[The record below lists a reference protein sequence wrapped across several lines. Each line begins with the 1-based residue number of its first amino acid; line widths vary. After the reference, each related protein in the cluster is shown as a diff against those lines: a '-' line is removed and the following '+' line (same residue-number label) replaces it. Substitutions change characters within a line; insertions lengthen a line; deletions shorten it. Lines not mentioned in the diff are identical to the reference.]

1 MDIKNFKDHNDIRG
15 NRKVVIDNPF
25 QAMDSVLYEDIGEA
39 AKKRFSFITIS
50 FIASAVFHF
59 LFILFFIFIA
69 GKYIRHSNELSP
81 IDVRLVSMPCYFSGS
96 GSINNKKPNEQTE
109 EVKTKEPVNIASV
122 TKSKVP
128 EPVKEKTKP
137 KKILKDSTYKTEE
150 PDKAD
155 KKDME
160 KPVSILLSKKSVST
174 TEKSGSAT
182 GDNTAAGNVLGV
194 GKGKEKGPGS
204 GVYDSENIDRPITP
218 LVTTNPVYPMR
229 ARRLGI
235 EGWVTIK
242 MLVSEKG
249 SIENVEVIEAHP
261 ADIFE
266 KSVIESAALWRFL
279 PPTVDGAPV
288 KALIKRTVRFKLK
301 DEE

>member
-122 TKSKVP
+122 TK
-128 EPVKEKTKP
+128 
-137 KKILKDSTYKTEE
+137 
-150 PDKAD
+150 
-155 KKDME
+155 
-160 KPVSILLSKKSVST
+160 
-174 TEKSGSAT
+174 
-182 GDNTAAGNVLGV
+182 
-194 GKGKEKGPGS
+194 
-204 GVYDSENIDRPITP
+204 
-218 LVTTNPVYPMR
+218 
-229 ARRLGI
+229 
-235 EGWVTIK
+235 
-242 MLVSEKG
+242 
-249 SIENVEVIEAHP
+249 
-261 ADIFE
+261 
-266 KSVIESAALWRFL
+266 
-279 PPTVDGAPV
+279 
-288 KALIKRTVRFKLK
+288 
-301 DEE
+301 